1 MIEDDDCANAV
12 VPANVDTALAWVSC
26 SATSVFRSHAV
37 VITIGAV
44 GSCADEGVA
53 ASARHT
59 SVRKPQNNRRCDDGF
74 TQSWG
79 TQKQRVFLSLK
90 VTCSDA
96 SSDLAVG
103 AW

>member
-1 MIEDDDCANAV
+1 MIEDEDCTNAE

-26 SATSVFRSHAV
+26 SVTSVFRSHAV
-37 VITIGAV
+37 DITIGAV
-44 GSCADEGVA
+44 GSGADEGVP

-59 SVRKPQNNRRCDDGF
+59 SVREPQNNRRCDDDF
-74 TQSWG
+74 AQRRC

-90 VTCSDA
+90 VTCVDA